1 MKRLNLVV
9 FIMALVIA
17 GTANAQNVDEVV
29 NKHIEAIGGKEKW
42 RTINSL
48 KSEASLNVQGTE
60 IPITLHQ
67 LHNKAFRQD
76 YTVMNMNAFSLIRV
90 DSGWNYMPFQGQTSP
105 EPLTA
110 EALKIGQEQL
120 DIQGDLLDYAAKGNK
135 VELLGKEELEGTE
148 VFKIKLTKKSGNE
161 VTQFIDTKTY
171 YLFSVANKLNVN
183 GQEMEMKTNY
193 SNFQKLP
200 EGIVVPFTMESSALP
215 APMIYKKYEVNPSIP
230 ESVFKL
236 K

>member
-1 MKRLNLVV
+1 MKRLHAIVL
-9 FIMALVIA
+9 IIALGFTGSA
-17 GTANAQNVDEVV
+17 AAQTVDEVI
-29 NKHIEAIGGKEKW
+29 NKHLEAIGGKEKW
-42 RTINSL
+42 RTIKSM
-48 KSEASLNVQGTE
+48 KSEASVTVQGME

-67 LHNKAFRQD
+67 LHEKAMRQD
-76 YTVMNMNAFSLIRV
+76 YTVMNMNAFSIIRK
-90 DSGWNYMPFQGQTSP
+90 DSGWNYMPFQGQTAP

-110 EALKIGQEQL
+110 DALKLGQDQL

-135 VELLGKEELEGTE
+135 VELLGKEDMEGAE

-161 VTQFIDTKTY
+161 VTQFIDAKNY
-171 YLFSVANKLNVN
+171 YMVSSSNKVNVN
-183 GQEMEMKTNY
+183 GQEMEMKTNF

-215 APMIYKKYEVNPSIP
+215 GPMMYKKIEVNPVIP
-230 ESVFKL
+230 DSVFKL

>member
-1 MKRLNLVV
+1 
-9 FIMALVIA
+9 
-17 GTANAQNVDEVV
+17 
-29 NKHIEAIGGKEKW
+29 
-42 RTINSL
+42 
-48 KSEASLNVQGTE
+48 
-60 IPITLHQ
+60 
-67 LHNKAFRQD
+67 
-76 YTVMNMNAFSLIRV
+76 
-90 DSGWNYMPFQGQTSP
+90 
-105 EPLTA
+105 
-110 EALKIGQEQL
+110 
-120 DIQGDLLDYAAKGNK
+120 
-135 VELLGKEELEGTE
+135 LLGKEELEGTE

-171 YLFSVANKLNVN
+171 YLVSVANKLNVN